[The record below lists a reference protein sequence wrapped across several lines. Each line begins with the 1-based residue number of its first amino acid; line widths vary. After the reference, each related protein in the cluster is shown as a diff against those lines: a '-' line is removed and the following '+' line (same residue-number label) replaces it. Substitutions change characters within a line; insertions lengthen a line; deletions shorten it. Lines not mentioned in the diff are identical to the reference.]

1 MAKNGFDFPEAD
13 IRKVQ
18 EIIGRAI
25 TDKKF
30 LAAVSK
36 NPRTSLASYKLEK
49 ATLVQ
54 IEKAIKIKAQT
65 EALNDQLTDGFGIS
79 VQMG

>member
-1 MAKNGFDFPEAD
+1 MARKGLSIPQAD

-18 EIIGRAI
+18 EIIGRAM

-36 NPRTSLASYKLEK
+36 NARTTLASYKLQK

-65 EALNDQLTDGFGIS
+65 EALDKQLTQDFGIE